1 MSKIPLKDIVPGKH
15 YRIESSEQNDREII
29 VEAELVSEYGY
40 YCVIGGNYC
49 ITNAIGDKKFTN
61 EILQFDSGKYYARE
75 FRLNLI
81 KVLEREHKMGNRIYN
96 LEREL
101 SERIEKFE
109 TKFYILIAIV
119 SLIAILL

>member
-1 MSKIPLKDIVPGKH
+1 MSKIPLKDIVPGGY
-15 YRIESSEQNDREII
+15 YRIESAEQNNGEII
-29 VEAELVSEYGY
+29 VEAELVSEYGC

-49 ITNAIGDKKFTN
+49 ITNAFGDKRFTN

-75 FRLNLI
+75 FRLNMI
-81 KVLEREHKMGNRIYN
+81 KVLETEHKMGNRIFK

-101 SERIEKFE
+101 LERIEKLE
-109 TKFYILIAIV
+109 IKFYISIVIV